1 MIEHE
6 SGGLEVEA
14 GAGRQLSGSR
24 EKLMAFSNGIPM
36 HLQRH
41 QECEIGRAHKS
52 DLGSLCIDRSL
63 YIYSEV
69 LSESNKLRELRGRYQ

>member
-6 SGGLEVEA
+6 SGGLVVEV
-14 GAGRQLSGSR
+14 GAGRQLSSS
-24 EKLMAFSNGIPM
+24 EKLMAFSSGIPM

-69 LSESNKLRELRGRYQ
+69 LSEGNKLRELRGRYQ